1 MELICIGLNHETA
14 PVEVRERFAVPAE
27 KLGERAREIAA
38 LDQLGESVV
47 LSTCNRMEIYVV
59 AENSEAGA
67 IALRDHL
74 SQELQGLGLE
84 DVDSAMQHLYQKSG
98 DDARRHLFRL
108 VCGLDSMVLGETE
121 IFGQVKQAYKQALEA
136 GSTKGMLN
144 KLFQKSFAVGKRVR
158 THTSIQIGPTS
169 VGSVAVDLAE
179 KIFGKLKG
187 CHVMIIGA
195 GETSRK
201 VAMSM
206 LSRGASH
213 LTVTNRSEQ
222 RAKDLAAELGG
233 KSVPFTDWEKT
244 LIKAD
249 VVVSS
254 TGSSEPVLRA
264 SQIEAVRGKRKY
276 RSLFLIDIAVPR
288 DIESAAGEIEEV
300 YLYDMDMLQ
309 KLAGDARESRQLQ
322 VEICA
327 QMIEEEL

>member
-14 PVEVRERFAVPAE
+14 PVEVREHFAVPAE
-27 KLGERAREIAA
+27 RLGERACEITT
-38 LDQLGESVV
+38 LDSLGESVV

-59 AENSEAGA
+59 AEDAENGAMILRQHLAQGRDDSE
-67 IALRDHL
+67 L
-74 SQELQGLGLE
+74 
-84 DVDSAMQHLYQKSG
+84 QHLYEKTG
-98 DDARRHLFRL
+98 DEARRHLFRL

-121 IFGQVKQAYKQALEA
+121 IFGQVKQAYKQALESGA
-136 GSTKGMLN
+136 TKGFLN
-144 KLFQKSFAVGKRVR
+144 KLFQKSFAVGKKVR
-158 THTSIQIGPTS
+158 THTQIQIGPTS

-179 KIFGKLKG
+179 KIFGELAG

-206 LSRGASH
+206 LSRGASD
-213 LTVTNRSEQ
+213 LTVTNRSEH
-222 RAKDLAAELGG
+222 RAQELAHELGG

-254 TGSSEPVLRA
+254 TGAPEPVLRA
-264 SQIEAVRGKRKY
+264 AQIEAVRKKRKF
-276 RSLFLIDIAVPR
+276 RPLFLIDIAVPR
-288 DIESAAGEIEEV
+288 DIEHTAGEIEEV

-309 KLAGDARESRQLQ
+309 KLAGDARTSRQQQ
-322 VEICA
+322 VEICV
-327 QMIEEEL
+327 QMIEEEI

>member
-14 PVEVRERFAVPAE
+14 PVEVREHFDVPAE
-27 KLGERAREIAA
+27 QLGVRALEIAA
-38 LDQLGESVV
+38 LSRLGGSVV

-59 AENSEAGA
+59 AEDAEEGA
-67 IALRDHL
+67 SVLREHL
-74 SQELQGLGLE
+74 SEGR
-84 DVDSAMQHLYQKSG
+84 DAAAMKHLYLKFG
-98 DDARRHLFRL
+98 DDSRRHLFRL

-121 IFGQVKQAYKQALEA
+121 IFGQVKQAYKQALELGA
-136 GSTKGMLN
+136 TKGGLN
-144 KLFQKSFAVGKRVR
+144 QLFQKSFAVGKRIR
-158 THTSIQIGPTS
+158 TQTSIQIGPTS

-206 LSRGASH
+206 LSRGASN

-244 LIKAD
+244 LIEAD
-249 VVVSS
+249 VVVSA
-254 TGSSEPVLRA
+254 TGASEPVLCA
-264 SQIEAVRGKRKY
+264 AQIEAVRGKRKY
-276 RSLFLIDIAVPR
+276 RPLFLIDIAVPR

-309 KLAGDARESRQLQ
+309 KLAGDARASRQLQ
-322 VEICA
+322 VEICE

>member
-14 PVEVRERFAVPAE
+14 PVEVREHFAVPAE
-27 KLGERAREIAA
+27 KLGVRAREIAA
-38 LDQLGESVV
+38 LKTLGESVV
-47 LSTCNRMEIYVV
+47 ISTCNRMEIYVV
-59 AENSEAGA
+59 ADDAETGVN
-67 IALRDHL
+67 ILMDHL
-74 SQELQGLGLE
+74 SQGGQA
-84 DVDSAMQHLYQKSG
+84 SQMQHLYQKSG
-98 DDARRHLFRL
+98 DEARRHLFRL

-136 GSTKGMLN
+136 GSTKGILN
-144 KLFQKSFAVGKRVR
+144 QLFQKSFAVGKKIR
-158 THTSIQIGPTS
+158 TQTRIQIGPTS

-179 KIFGKLKG
+179 KIFGKLNG

-206 LSRGASH
+206 LSRGASN

-233 KSVPFTDWEKT
+233 CSVSFTDWEKT
-244 LIKAD
+244 LIEAD

-254 TGSSEPVLRA
+254 TGAPEPVLKA
-264 SQIEAVRGKRKY
+264 SQIEAVRKKRKY
-276 RSLFLIDIAVPR
+276 RPLFLIDIAVPR
-288 DIESAAGEIEEV
+288 DIEHTAGEIEEV

-309 KLAGDARESRQLQ
+309 KLAGDARSSRQKQ
-322 VEICA
+322 VDLCA
-327 QMIEEEL
+327 EMIEEFIQ

>member
-14 PVEVRERFAVPAE
+14 PVEVREYFAVPAE
-27 KLGERAREIAA
+27 SLGARSLDIMALDGLGEC
-38 LDQLGESVV
+38 VV
-47 LSTCNRMEIYVV
+47 LSTCNRMEVYAV
-59 AENSEAGA
+59 AEDVQLGMGVLQKHLAQGHSEQ
-67 IALRDHL
+67 AL
-74 SQELQGLGLE
+74 
-84 DVDSAMQHLYQKSG
+84 QHLYQKSG
-98 DDARRHLFRL
+98 DDVRRHLFRL

-121 IFGQVKQAYKQALEA
+121 IFGQVKQAYKQALESGA
-136 GSTKGMLN
+136 TKGALN
-144 KLFQKSFAVGKRVR
+144 KLFQKSFAVGKRIR
-158 THTSIQIGPTS
+158 THTSIQVGPTS

-222 RAKDLAAELGG
+222 RAQELAVDLGG
-233 KSVPFTDWEKT
+233 SWVPFTDWEKT
-244 LIKAD
+244 LIEAD

-254 TGSSEPVLRA
+254 TGATDPVLRA
-264 SQIEAVRGKRKY
+264 RQIEAVRRKRKY
-276 RSLFLIDIAVPR
+276 RPLFLIDIAVPR
-288 DIESAAGEIEEV
+288 DIEPATGDIEEV

-309 KLAGDARESRQLQ
+309 KLAGDARVSRQMQ
-322 VEICA
+322 VEICE

>member
-14 PVEVRERFAVPAE
+14 PVEVREHFAVPAE
-27 KLGERAREIAA
+27 SQGERARQLIE
-38 LDQLGESVV
+38 LDSIGESVV
-47 LSTCNRMEIYVV
+47 LSTCNRMEVYVV
-59 AENSEAGA
+59 VEDGRQGAESLKHHLACGREEEA
-67 IALRDHL
+67 R
-74 SQELQGLGLE
+74 
-84 DVDSAMQHLYQKSG
+84 QHLYLKEG

-121 IFGQVKQAYKQALEA
+121 IFGQVKQAYKQSHEA
-136 GSTKGMLN
+136 GATKGTLN
-144 KLFQKSFAVGKRVR
+144 KLFQKSFAVGKKVR
-158 THTSIQIGPTS
+158 THTRIQVGPTS

-179 KIFGKLKG
+179 KIFGALKG

-206 LSRGASH
+206 LSRGAKD

-222 RAKDLAAELGG
+222 RAIDLAAELNG
-233 KSVPFTDWEKT
+233 KSVPFTDWENT
-244 LIKAD
+244 LIDAD

-254 TGSSEPVLRA
+254 TGATEPVLRA
-264 SQIEAVRGKRKY
+264 SQIEAVRKKRKY
-276 RSLFLIDIAVPR
+276 KPLFLIDIAVPR

-309 KLAGDARESRQLQ
+309 KLAGDARASRQQQ
-322 VEICA
+322 VQVCE
-327 QMIEEEL
+327 QMIEQEMQ

>member
-14 PVEVRERFAVPAE
+14 PVEVREHFAVPAE
-27 KLGERAREIAA
+27 QQGERAKA
-38 LDQLGESVV
+38 LTELHFIGESVV
-47 LSTCNRMEIYVV
+47 LSTCNRMEVYVA
-59 AENSEAGA
+59 AEDAE
-67 IALRDHL
+67 R
-74 SQELQGLGLE
+74 GLE
-84 DVDSAMQHLYQKSG
+84 ILSSHLAEGREAAAMQHLYQKSG

-121 IFGQVKQAYKQALEA
+121 IFGQVKKAYKLAHEA
-136 GSTKGMLN
+136 GATKGLLN
-144 KLFQKSFAVGKRVR
+144 KLFQKSFAVGKKVR
-158 THTSIQIGPTS
+158 THTQIQVGPTS
-169 VGSVAVDLAE
+169 VGSAAVDLAE

-206 LSRGASH
+206 LSRGASN

-222 RAKDLAAELGG
+222 RAKDLAVELGG

-244 LIKAD
+244 LIEAD

-254 TGSSEPVLRA
+254 TGASEPVLRA
-264 SQIEAVRGKRKY
+264 AQIESVRKKRKY
-276 RSLFLIDIAVPR
+276 KPLFLIDIAVPR
-288 DIESAAGEIEEV
+288 DIEHTAGEIEEV

-309 KLAGDARESRQLQ
+309 KLAGEARASRQEQ
-322 VEICA
+322 VEICE
-327 QMIEEEL
+327 QMIEEEIK

>member
-14 PVEVRERFAVPAE
+14 PVEVREHFAVPVE
-27 KLGERAREIAA
+27 MLGARACEIAA
-38 LDQLGESVV
+38 LEMLGESVV

-59 AENSEAGA
+59 ADDIESGADILRGYLAHGRDGSE
-67 IALRDHL
+67 
-74 SQELQGLGLE
+74 
-84 DVDSAMQHLYQKSG
+84 MQHLYQKSG

-121 IFGQVKQAYKQALEA
+121 IFGQVKQAYKQALESGA
-136 GSTKGMLN
+136 TKGVLN
-144 KLFQKSFAVGKRVR
+144 QLFQKSFAVGKKIR
-158 THTSIQIGPTS
+158 TQTRIQIGPTS

-179 KIFGKLKG
+179 KIFGKLSG

-206 LSRGASH
+206 LSRGASN

-244 LIKAD
+244 LIDAD

-254 TGSSEPVLRA
+254 TGASEPVLRA
-264 SQIEAVRGKRKY
+264 AQIEAVRKKRKY
-276 RSLFLIDIAVPR
+276 RPLFLIDIAVPR
-288 DIESAAGEIEEV
+288 DIEHTAGEIEEV
-300 YLYDMDMLQ
+300 YLYDLDMLQ
-309 KLAGDARESRQLQ
+309 KLAGDARTSRQKQ
-322 VEICA
+322 VDICA
-327 QMIEEEL
+327 EMIEEFIQKP

>member
-1 MELICIGLNHETA
+1 MELLCIGLNHETA
-14 PVEVRERFAVPAE
+14 PVEVREDFAVPAE
-27 KLGERAREIAA
+27 QLGQRACEIAA
-38 LDQLGESVV
+38 LDSLGESVV

-59 AENSEAGA
+59 V
-67 IALRDHL
+67 
-74 SQELQGLGLE
+74 E
-84 DVDSAMQHLYQKSG
+84 DVERGAKELESYLSRDRDDSAMQHLYHKSG

-121 IFGQVKQAYKQALEA
+121 IFGQVKQAYKQALESGA
-136 GSTKGMLN
+136 TKGILN
-144 KLFQKSFAVGKRVR
+144 QLFQKSFAVGKRIR
-158 THTSIQIGPTS
+158 TQTRIQIGPTS

-206 LSRGASH
+206 LSRGASN

-222 RAKDLAAELGG
+222 RAKDLATELGG
-233 KSVPFTDWEKT
+233 TSVPFTDWEKT
-244 LIKAD
+244 LIEAD

-254 TGSSEPVLRA
+254 TGASEPVLRA
-264 SQIEAVRGKRKY
+264 DQIEAVRKKRKF
-276 RSLFLIDIAVPR
+276 RPLFLIDIAVPR
-288 DIESAAGEIEEV
+288 DIEHEAGEIEEV

-309 KLAGDARESRQLQ
+309 KLAGDARTSRQQQ
-322 VEICA
+322 VDVCVE
-327 QMIEEEL
+327 MIEEFIQQQ